1 MGLKKTKSKSKRF
14 LLISLLI
21 MALLLSGCSENEG
34 DDEKSFLDGL
44 FKNVKE
50 DYNPPEFSD
59 EYYLGLSYGG
69 SSWGDYYDCISVS
82 IIICTDQN
90 ILVFAPPAD
99 DYRSGKSEEIASVK
113 MDEEN
118 YNNIVK
124 AVDRQ
129 KLYSL
134 KIKSQKDVCDG
145 YSRYLTLYDKDNNV
159 LKACG
164 AYMPSNKE
172 FNEMCDVVYENL
184 PSDKLDRIRKEY
196 IKKVKENDGVNY

>member
-1 MGLKKTKSKSKRF
+1 
-14 LLISLLI
+14 
-21 MALLLSGCSENEG
+21 MALLLTGCSEAEG
-34 DDEKSFLDGL
+34 DLGSFLGGLLKKQKDG
-44 FKNVKE
+44 
-50 DYNPPEFSD
+50 DGSIEFSD
-59 EYYLGLSYGG
+59 EYYLSLSYGG
-69 SSWGDYYDCISVS
+69 ASWGDYYDCIGVE
-82 IIICTDQN
+82 IIICTDRN

-99 DYRSGKSEEIASVK
+99 DYRSGKSEEIARVK

-172 FNEMCDVVYENL
+172 FSEMCDVVYDNL

-196 IKKVKENDGVNY
+196 IKKVKEKDGVNY